1 VSERTNPLDE
11 LAEIEAGEARQR
23 RPWALLLLL
32 VPLATILYPP
42 LYSRD
47 KPEIAGIPFFV
58 WYQLAAVAFG
68 GIVTGIVYV
77 LRGTERT
84 LSR

>member
-1 VSERTNPLDE
+1 MSEQTNPLDE
-11 LAEIEAGEARQR
+11 LAEIEAGEGRQR
-23 RPWALLLLL
+23 RPWAMLLLL
-32 VPLATILYPP
+32 VPLAAILYPP

-68 GIVTGIVYV
+68 GVVTGIVYV